1 MENLL
6 INILEF
12 LYNNIV
18 TVAIIVTSLTL
29 VSITL
34 RLVYLEYR
42 FNQRLSVKKIF
53 FRERRTFKVRRFT
66 IRRLSAILLA
76 ITLIGLIL
84 FRAYGDPISYQTNT
98 LTLTQQSDAID
109 VYESFYEKF
118 FSNPFSADLSTPQ
131 EDNVA
136 FQDVQ
141 ASSFEGFDFVA
152 ENDTH
157 VYVLNQ
163 TGIQTLIKDSEGV
176 SYQGST
182 IIDNPNCEVER
193 AEPQGLALFGES
205 LVVVSIRSLGQCVSN
220 PAPYSLRDTETI
232 VQVYDASGALRLD
245 ETFTVRGHLTNL
257 NAQEDGVLLSTN
269 TWIPFAEN
277 GFDIEQYL
285 PYVVED
291 DRTRVTLLQNIPY
304 IESSTPNTFVTIAKV
319 DLTTGIIDASS
330 VLTDYQNQVYFR
342 DNAAIVAVDHI
353 NFNQASDLFEFR
365 DPVDSTDTSV
375 VQFNHFDDD
384 VYYFRTQVIEGQ
396 RVPGTSVFFVE
407 EGLKVWTQDDNAI
420 SRVHYFNDMLRY
432 DLEKTLD
439 FTDTIEYVVFE
450 HGYFYLRT
458 DAETLN
464 YYVFQDFANG
474 ETIQVANANNGF
486 FGDQYV
492 SLDISRHV
500 ALNYF
505 DNNRINYEIYDYFT
519 GSSLFNFSYLIRAD
533 YSQFK
538 QPIEEQVNA
547 SIQYVSSESLL
558 LIPTYRFTDPETLS
572 STNRLIEGYR
582 LIGSSPQLETLNM
595 ASLGAF
601 SSPFTYRSIAV
612 GNRLIHFTPGG
623 FLVTDLDDIEVR
635 QKTVFFPNP

>member
-18 TVAIIVTSLTL
+18 TVAIIVTSLSL

-66 IRRLSAILLA
+66 LRRISAILLA
-76 ITLIGLIL
+76 ITLVGLIL

-98 LTLTQQSDAID
+98 LTLTRQSDAVD
-109 VYESFYEKF
+109 VYESFYGKF
-118 FSNPFSADLSTPQ
+118 FSNPFSADLRTPQ
-131 EDNVA
+131 EENIT
-136 FQDVQ
+136 FKDVQ
-141 ASSFEGFDFVA
+141 ANQFEGFDFVV
-152 ENDTH
+152 ESDTH

-182 IIDNPNCEVER
+182 IIDNPSCEVER
-193 AEPQGLALFGES
+193 AEPQGLALFGDS

-220 PAPYSLRDTETI
+220 PAPYSLRDTQTI
-232 VQVYDASGALRLD
+232 IQVYDVSGTLRLD
-245 ETFTVRGHLTNL
+245 ETFVVRGHLTHL
-257 NAQEDGVLLSTN
+257 SAQDEAILLSTN

-277 GFDIEQYL
+277 GFDIEEYL

-291 DRTRVTLLQNIPY
+291 ERTRVTLLQNIPY

-319 DLTTGIIDASS
+319 DLSTRIIDASS

-342 DNAAIVAVDHI
+342 DNAAILAVDHI

-365 DPVDSTDTSV
+365 DPVDSIDTSL
-375 VQFNHFDDD
+375 VQFNHFDED
-384 VYYFRTQVIEGQ
+384 VYYFRTQVVEGQ
-396 RVPGTSVFFVE
+396 QVPGAAVFFVD
-407 EGLKVWTQDDNAI
+407 EGLKVWTQDDTFI
-420 SRVHYFNDMLRY
+420 PRIHYFNDMLRY

-439 FTDTIEYVVFE
+439 FRDAIDYVVFE

-458 DAETLN
+458 NAETLN
-464 YYVFQDFANG
+464 YYVYQDFANG
-474 ETIQVANANNGF
+474 ETIQVANANSGF

-492 SLDISRHV
+492 SLDLSRHA

-505 DNNRINYEIYDYFT
+505 DNNRINYEIYDYFS
-519 GSSLFNFSYLIRAD
+519 GSSLFNLSYLIRAD
-533 YSQFK
+533 YSQFELD
-538 QPIEEQVNA
+538 IEQQVNA
-547 SIQYVSSESLL
+547 SIQYVSGESLL
-558 LIPTYRFTDPETLS
+558 LIPTYRFTISDTLS
-572 STNRLIEGYR
+572 SPNRWIEGYR
-582 LIGSSPQLETLNM
+582 LIGSSPQLETLNL

-601 SSPFTYRSIAV
+601 SSPFDYRAIAT

>member
-66 IRRLSAILLA
+66 FRRIAALVLA
-76 ITLIGLIL
+76 VTLIGLIL
-84 FRAYGDPISYQTNT
+84 FRAYGDPVSYQTNT
-98 LTLTQQSDAID
+98 LTLTQQSDAIN

-118 FSNPFSADLSTPQ
+118 FSNPFSADLETPLEENIAFKDVQ
-131 EDNVA
+131 EDT
-136 FQDVQ
+136 
-141 ASSFEGFDFVA
+141 FEGFNFVA
-152 ENDTH
+152 ESDTH

-163 TGIQTLIKDSEGV
+163 TGVQTLIKDAEGV

-193 AEPQGLALFGES
+193 AEPEGMALVGDS
-205 LVVVSIRSLGQCVSN
+205 LVVVSIRSLGQCVTN
-220 PAPYSLRDTETI
+220 PEPYSLRDTETI
-232 VQVYDASGALRLD
+232 IQVYDTSGALRLE
-245 ETFTVRGHLTNL
+245 ETFIVRGHLTNMSVQDE
-257 NAQEDGVLLSTN
+257 AIVLSTN

-277 GFDIEQYL
+277 GFDIEEYL

-291 DRTRVTLLQNIPY
+291 GRSRVTLLQNIPY

-319 DLTTGIIDASS
+319 DLGSGIVDSASI
-330 VLTDYQNQVYFR
+330 LTDYQNQVHFR
-342 DNAAIVAVDHI
+342 DNAAIVSVDHI

-365 DPVDSTDTSV
+365 DPVDSTDTSI
-375 VQFNHFDDD
+375 VQFNHFGDD

-396 RVPGTSVFFVE
+396 RVAGSSVFFVE
-407 EGLKVWTQDDNAI
+407 EGLKAWTQDDEGIA
-420 SRVHYFNDMLRY
+420 RVNYFNEMLRY
-432 DLEKTLD
+432 DLEKTLK
-439 FTDTIEYVVFE
+439 FTDSIEYVVFE
-450 HGYFYLRT
+450 HGYFYLKT

-464 YYVFQDFANG
+464 YYVYQDFANG
-474 ETIQVANANNGF
+474 ETVQVANANDGF
-486 FGDQYV
+486 FGDQYIP
-492 SLDISRHV
+492 LDMSRHL
-500 ALNYF
+500 ALNFF
-505 DNNRINYEIYDYFT
+505 DNNRINYEIYDYFS
-519 GSSLFNFSYLIRAD
+519 GSSIFNLSYLIRAD
-533 YSQFK
+533 YPQLELA
-538 QPIEEQVNA
+538 IDAQVNA
-547 SIQYVSSESLL
+547 SIQYISNESLL
-558 LIPTYRFTDPETLS
+558 LIPTYRFTDLETTQS
-572 STNRLIEGYR
+572 PNRLIEGYR

-595 ASLGAF
+595 GSLGAF
-601 SSPFTYRSIAV
+601 NSPFTYRSIAL
-612 GNRLIHFTPGG
+612 GNRLIHITPGG

>member
-18 TVAIIVTSLTL
+18 TVAIIVTSLSL

-34 RLVYLEYR
+34 RLIYLEYR
-42 FNQRLSVKKIF
+42 FNQRLSVKKIL

-66 IRRLSAILLA
+66 FRRLSAILLA

-109 VYESFYEKF
+109 VYETFYEKF
-118 FSNPFSADLSTPQ
+118 FSNPFSADLRTPQ

-141 ASSFEGFDFVA
+141 AISFEGFDFIA
-152 ENDTH
+152 ESDTH

-163 TGIQTLIKDSEGV
+163 TGIQSLIKDSEGV

-220 PAPYSLRDTETI
+220 PAPYSLRETVTI
-232 VQVYDASGALRLD
+232 IQVYDVSGAIRLD

-257 NAQEDGVLLSTN
+257 NAQEDAILLSTN

-277 GFDIEQYL
+277 EFDIEEYL

-291 DRTRVTLLQNIPY
+291 ERTRVTLLQNIPY

-319 DLTTGIIDASS
+319 DLNTRIIDASS
-330 VLTDYQNQVYFR
+330 VLTDYQNQVTFR

-420 SRVHYFNDMLRY
+420 PRVHYFNDMLRY
-432 DLEKTLD
+432 DLEKALD
-439 FTDTIEYVVFE
+439 FRDIIKYVVFE

-458 DAETLN
+458 NAETLN
-464 YYVFQDFANG
+464 YFVYQDFANG
-474 ETIQVANANNGF
+474 ETIQVANANNGY

-505 DNNRINYEIYDYFT
+505 DNNRINYEIYDYFS
-519 GSSLFNFSYLIRAD
+519 GSSLFNLSYLIRAD
-533 YSQFK
+533 YSQFE
-538 QPIEEQVNA
+538 PAIEEQVNA
-547 SIQYVSSESLL
+547 SIQYVSNESLL

-572 STNRLIEGYR
+572 SPNRLIEGYR

-595 ASLGAF
+595 SSLGAF
-601 SSPFTYRSIAV
+601 SSPFAYRAIAV

-635 QKTVFFPNP
+635 QKTAFFPNP